1 MLRRIM
7 FLLSVQGK
15 KGIYDPPN
23 QLMDTEW
30 ILYIHKP
37 TLKFT
42 FQLLLVHLNTPNIFF
57 L

>member
-1 MLRRIM
+1 
-7 FLLSVQGK
+7 
-15 KGIYDPPN
+15 
-23 QLMDTEW
+23 MDIEW

-42 FQLLLVHLNTPNIFF
+42 FQLLLVHLNTPNLFF